1 MKRATPILCSVLL
14 AACSAKAPPPDD
26 FWPSLED
33 HGASWTRAAAIGRNA
48 HPADSARGRA
58 DGGRYFSEI
67 ALQQLQRQVFADPDF
82 PVFRTQYPESAHTG
96 LVNPDNLY
104 ESTPIR
110 PGVEY
115 LIRGTRGTTADL
127 VFQVYEANPG
137 VEGSLRGIS
146 TLSASDLKIES
157 DGSFEIHVGPRERE
171 GNWLATD
178 EKAGLL
184 LVRWSHSDWANER
197 AGRAEVIRIG
207 AEGEPSPNHDASR
220 VARSIRKAGEA
231 IPDAGSFWLDFVGR
245 IRFFLGENTVGA
257 TRQTGDQGLEG
268 QVSAMGR
275 FVLEEDEALVLSVPK
290 TSARYQG
297 VQLGNEW
304 FDALEWANRQTSLS
318 AGQAHRASD
327 GRYYYVISAQ
337 DPGVP
342 NWLDTTGLRRGLFF
356 LRFQGLSQA
365 IPKEDLP
372 KAELVNVKDLRRLLP
387 ADTPVVDAA
396 MRQGQLA
403 ARQQQLRRRYGR

>member
-1 MKRATPILCSVLL
+1 
-14 AACSAKAPPPDD
+14 
-26 FWPSLED
+26 
-33 HGASWTRAAAIGRNA
+33 
-48 HPADSARGRA
+48 
-58 DGGRYFSEI
+58 
-67 ALQQLQRQVFADPDF
+67 
-82 PVFRTQYPESAHTG
+82 
-96 LVNPDNLY
+96 
-104 ESTPIR
+104 
-110 PGVEY
+110 
-115 LIRGTRGTTADL
+115 
-127 VFQVYEANPG
+127 
-137 VEGSLRGIS
+137 
-146 TLSASDLKIES
+146 
-157 DGSFEIHVGPRERE
+157 
-171 GNWLATD
+171 
-178 EKAGLL
+178 
-184 LVRWSHSDWANER
+184 
-197 AGRAEVIRIG
+197 
-207 AEGEPSPNHDASR
+207 
-220 VARSIRKAGEA
+220 
-231 IPDAGSFWLDFVGR
+231 
-245 IRFFLGENTVGA
+245 VGA

-275 FVLEEDEALVLSVPK
+275 FVLEEDEALLLSVPK
-290 TSARYQG
+290 TGARYQG

-372 KAELVNVKDLRRLLP
+372 KASLLKMKDLRRLLP

-396 MRQGQLA
+396 ARRKQLA